1 MEAKAKLMGVRVSP
15 QKAKL
20 VVDLVRGKSVSEAL
34 DILAFTNKS
43 SAPVVAKLI
52 KTWSRRSTIFP
63 SFIEHS
69 FAVYNGHEFITVY
82 VTEDMVGHKL
92 GEFAPTRTYKG
103 HTGHTAED
111 KAAHAR

>member
-1 MEAKAKLMGVRVSP
+1 MEAKAKLMGVRLSP

-52 KTWSRRSTIFP
+52 KSAAANATNNFGLDLETLYVAEIYANEGVKMKRYLPRAKGSASGLVKRAS
-63 SFIEHS
+63 H
-69 FAVYNGHEFITVY
+69 ITV
-82 VTEDMVGHKL
+82 VVRG
-92 GEFAPTRTYKG
+92 R
-103 HTGHTAED
+103 
-111 KAAHAR
+111 